1 MQWKNNTSPGSISTY
16 SKENRDNAASRK
28 SESAPACSPDST
40 WFILP
45 NRWLPLRTWRQPLS
59 FTDLNNDEGY
69 TIFFNSWN
77 KIANMLLIIIL
88 HIPINGHENG
98 NHFRKN
104 TPILIKVSIILMPN
118 KWSPSPRLFH
128 HELYEIYKHSWMR
141 NTVNIIGLVYFEYL
155 VFECTVTYLCRIMI
169 YFISSKQRLS
179 GSGNFLTSNITI

>member
-16 SKENRDNAASRK
+16 SKENRDKAASRK
-28 SESAPACSPDST
+28 SESAPACSPDSI
-40 WFILP
+40 WFIRP

-59 FTDLNNDEGY
+59 FTDLYDDEGY
-69 TIFFNSWN
+69 TIFFEFLEYAR
-77 KIANMLLIIIL
+77 ITNMLLIIKL

-128 HELYEIYKHSWMR
+128 HELYKVYKHSWIII
-141 NTVNIIGLVYFEYL
+141 TVNILPWVL
-155 VFECTVTYLCRIMI
+155 
-169 YFISSKQRLS
+169 FIWMY
-179 GSGNFLTSNITI
+179 GNLPL